1 MAQVHPAGNVI
12 PTLLTAAQPL
22 LVTVNVCSAL
32 VLPAL
37 VAVGLTITEKLPRVV
52 LGVEVDVGDVTGRAL
67 RVPVAEPVKLNGL
80 VAPVEFT

>member
-12 PTLLTAAQPL
+12 PTLLTAVQPL

-37 VAVGLTITEKLPRVV
+37 VEVGLTIAVKLPRVV
-52 LGVEVDVGDVTGRAL
+52 DGVEMDVGVVTVAAL
-67 RVPVAEPVKLNGL
+67 RDPVAEPLKVNGL
-80 VAPVEFT
+80 VAPGEFT